1 MIYALMLNLKFK
13 SRMLS
18 NGGAGSDFASSR
30 FEQRP
35 QQIMR
40 VRDTRFTDR
49 ELMTISE
56 TIGKEVMYNS
66 GWNLSRIQNQVIRLE
81 F

>member
-1 MIYALMLNLKFK
+1 
-13 SRMLS
+13 MLS

-35 QQIMR
+35 QQVMR

-56 TIGKEVMYNS
+56 TIGKVMYHS
-66 GWNLSRIQNQVIRLE
+66 GWNFGGIQNQISSSLVRILAE